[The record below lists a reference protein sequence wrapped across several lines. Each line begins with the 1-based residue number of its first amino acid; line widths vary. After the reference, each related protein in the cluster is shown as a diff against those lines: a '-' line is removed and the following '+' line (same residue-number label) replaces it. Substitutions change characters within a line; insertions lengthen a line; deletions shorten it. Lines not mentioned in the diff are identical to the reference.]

1 MTDLTIGQKR
11 AAHSLAAIKGLKGL
25 ESDQIE
31 VYVQQFAS
39 LEWLFKQ
46 HNLDIGK
53 FDSYV
58 ERLPATIV
66 TNGLGQAM
74 AFELAASKLGK
85 TDRKPDERAHE
96 LLYRIIESWLQ
107 ERRFCQKGMDLMKSR
122 HKRTCFETAEK
133 QLLSKAILLIQL
145 IWLILFQ
152 PCPSPLE

>member
-1 MTDLTIGQKR
+1 LTDLTIGQKR

-107 ERRFCQKGMDLMKSR
+107 ERRFCQKGMDLMKTIVDSSQEDYVR
-122 HKRTCFETAEK
+122 IQYEALAYLDWLKMFTQAYLKRD
-133 QLLSKAILLIQL
+133 
-145 IWLILFQ
+145 
-152 PCPSPLE
+152 

>member
-107 ERRFCQKGMDLMKSR
+107 ERRFCQKGMDLMKTIVDSSQEDYVR
-122 HKRTCFETAEK
+122 IQYEALAYLDWLKMFTQAYLKRD
-133 QLLSKAILLIQL
+133 
-145 IWLILFQ
+145 
-152 PCPSPLE
+152 

>member
-1 MTDLTIGQKR
+1 LTDLTIGQRR

-25 ESDQIE
+25 QSDQIE
-31 VYVQQFAS
+31 AYVQQFAS

-46 HNLDIGK
+46 QNLDIGK

-74 AFELAASKLGK
+74 AFELAASRLGK

-96 LLYRIIESWLQ
+96 LLYRIVESWLQ
-107 ERRFCQKGMDLMKSR
+107 ECGICQKGKDLMKTIVNSSQEDYVR
-122 HKRTCFETAEK
+122 IQYQALTYLDWLKMFTQAYLKRD
-133 QLLSKAILLIQL
+133 
-145 IWLILFQ
+145 
-152 PCPSPLE
+152 